1 MKGVWLPQCL
11 VGSKSTE
18 VAKIITTLALGSQP
32 RQGLAKV
39 QVKSEL
45 ESHISSS
52 RECKR
57 VLGNEPTHS

>member
-1 MKGVWLPQCL
+1 MKGVWLLQCL

-18 VAKIITTLALGSQP
+18 VAKIIATLTLGSRP

-39 QVKSEL
+39 QVKSEP
-45 ESHISSS
+45 ESHISCSQ
-52 RECKR
+52 ECKR